1 MGDDRTGGGRTMEDR
16 TVLEDDPAE
25 GRPDT
30 VMVALANPDHV
41 EQLMRTAIDLAADN
55 DGQIRVV
62 SVIHKHV
69 TSPFLLFSEER
80 IKREFAD
87 DQQAVLDEAVA
98 LAEERSVPVKR
109 SLLVGS
115 DVSDTILSTVEQT
128 GADSLLLGWQER
140 SRPSDI
146 MLGTTLDPL
155 VRRAPCD
162 VFVERV
168 GTTSEQVDAVL
179 LPTDGGPHVE
189 PGADLA
195 EAIARSNDAS
205 VTVVSYV
212 PRGGTAIEREAAQS
226 HVDAVTERLEGVP
239 VDEHVREAVD
249 VADAIVDAAADHDLV
264 VLGATRERQLRRRV
278 IGSVAETVARRVAPP
293 VVIAKRGAESSL
305 LGRALEGWWG

>member
-1 MGDDRTGGGRTMEDR
+1 MEGDR

-25 GRPDT
+25 GRPYT
-30 VMVALANPDHV
+30 VLVALANPANV

-98 LAEERSVPVKR
+98 LAEDASVPVRR

-115 DVSDTILSTVEQT
+115 DVSDTILSKVEQT
-128 GADSLLLGWQER
+128 DADSLLLGWQER
-140 SRPSDI
+140 SLPSDI

-168 GTTSEQVDAVL
+168 GTTAERVDAVL

-195 EAIARSNDAS
+195 EAIARSNEAS
-205 VTVVSYV
+205 VTVASYV
-212 PRGGTAIEREAAQS
+212 PPDATATDRDVARS
-226 HVDAVTERLEGVP
+226 HVDAVTERLEEVP
-239 VDEHVREAVD
+239 VDEHVGEAAVI
-249 VADAIVDAAADHDLV
+249 ADAIVDAAADHDLV

-278 IGSVAETVARRVAPP
+278 IGSVAENVARRVTPP
-293 VVIAKRGAESSL
+293 VVIAKRGAEPSL
-305 LGRALEGWWG
+305 FGRALDMWWG

>member
-1 MGDDRTGGGRTMEDR
+1 MGDDRTI
-16 TVLEDDPAE
+16 LEDDPAD
-25 GRPDT
+25 GRPYT
-30 VMVALANPDHV
+30 VLVALANPAHV
-41 EQLMRTAIDLAADN
+41 EQLMRTAFDLAADN

-98 LAEERSVPVKR
+98 LAEERSVPVRR

-115 DVSDTILSTVEQT
+115 DVSDTILSNVEQT
-128 GADSLLLGWQER
+128 DADSLLLGWQER
-140 SRPSDI
+140 SLPSDI

-168 GTTSEQVDAVL
+168 GTTAERVDAVL

-205 VTVVSYV
+205 VTVASYV
-212 PRGGTAIEREAAQS
+212 PPEATGTDRDVARS
-226 HVDAVTERLEGVP
+226 HVDAVTGRLEDVP
-239 VDEHVREAVD
+239 VDEQVREAAVP
-249 VADAIVDAAADHDLV
+249 ADAIVDAAANHDLV

-278 IGSVAETVARRVAPP
+278 IGSVAENVARRVTPP
-293 VVIAKRGAESSL
+293 VVIAKRGAEPSL
-305 LGRALEGWWG
+305 LGRALDRWWG